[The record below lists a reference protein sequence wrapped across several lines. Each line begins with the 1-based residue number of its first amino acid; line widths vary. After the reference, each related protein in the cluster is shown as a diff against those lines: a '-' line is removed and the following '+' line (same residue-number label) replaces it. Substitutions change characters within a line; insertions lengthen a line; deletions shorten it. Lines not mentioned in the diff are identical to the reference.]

1 MLSRALRRAGPIPLL
16 VPLLASALPVQAADF
31 SGTATLTSDYVFRG
45 ISQSDRHVAPQVGL
59 RLDAAS
65 GVYAGAWAS
74 RVEFPGTPDA
84 RAEIDAVLGVQR
96 ALGADWTGDVNAT
109 WFTYAGAPEL
119 NYVEWI
125 ATATWRQRRWVT
137 LGVSGDVFATGRTGM
152 YLQAGGRLPLT
163 AATRLE
169 LVGGYYRLDRAYGDD
184 YAHAQ
189 AAFVWAPHARAELR
203 LTGHLTD
210 SRARDLFGDLADPRL
225 EASLQASF

>member
-1 MLSRALRRAGPIPLL
+1 MLTLRAAVPIPLL
-16 VPLLASALPVQAADF
+16 LVLALPSQAADV
-31 SGTATLTSDYVFRG
+31 SGTTTITSDYVFRG
-45 ISQSDRHVAPQVGL
+45 ISQSDRHVAPQAGL
-59 RLDAAS
+59 RLDTAS
-65 GVYAGAWAS
+65 GVYASAWAS
-74 RVEFPGTPDA
+74 RVVFPSAPDA

-109 WFTYAGAPEL
+109 WFTYAGASEL

-137 LGVSGDVFATGRTGM
+137 LGVSKDVFATGHTGL
-152 YLQAGGRLPLT
+152 YLQAGGRIPLT
-163 AATRLE
+163 EATRLE
-169 LVGGYYRLDRAYGDD
+169 LVGGYYRLDRAYRAD
-184 YAHAQ
+184 YPHAQ
-189 AAFVWAPHARAELR
+189 AAFVWVPYAQTELR